1 MRLVVMFDLP
11 TETNEDKRQYRK
23 FRKFLLSN
31 GYIMMQYS
39 VYSKILIN
47 HSVVNQQ
54 KVKLQKHLPPNGLV
68 QVLAITEKQF
78 SDIELLIGESKS
90 KQQLNDV
97 SRLVVL

>member
-1 MRLVVMFDLP
+1 MFDLP

-47 HSVVNQQ
+47 HSVVSQH
-54 KVKLQKHLPPNGLV
+54 KMKLQKHLPPNGLV
-68 QVLAITEKQF
+68 QILAITEKQF
-78 SDIELLIGESKS
+78 GDIELLIGEPNGKE
-90 KQQLNDV
+90 QLNDV
-97 SRLVVL
+97 SRMVVL

>member
-39 VYSKILIN
+39 VYSKILVN
-47 HSVVNQQ
+47 HSVVKQQ
-54 KVKLQKHLPPNGLV
+54 KAKLQKNMPANGLV

-78 SDIELLIGESKS
+78 SDIELLIGEANGQ
-90 KQQLNDV
+90 QQLNDV
-97 SRLVVL
+97 SRLVIL

>member
-54 KVKLQKHLPPNGLV
+54 KAKLQKHLPANGLV

-78 SDIELLIGESKS
+78 ADIELLIGETNG